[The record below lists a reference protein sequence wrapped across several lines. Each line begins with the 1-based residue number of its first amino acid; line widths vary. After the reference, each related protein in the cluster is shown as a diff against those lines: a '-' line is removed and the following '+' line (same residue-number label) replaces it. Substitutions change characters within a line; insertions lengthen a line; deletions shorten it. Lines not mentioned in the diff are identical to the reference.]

1 MTRAASKLR
10 LQQISLA
17 RKLKDAEFGRTHLD
31 PLDLLRD
38 GLLLASITLDL
49 DAKLCS
55 GTPFPTAWILPTG
68 IRHPPE
74 AAPRRS

>member
-1 MTRAASKLR
+1 MLTASKLR
-10 LQQISLA
+10 QQQLSLA
-17 RKLKDAEFGRTHLD
+17 RRLKDAELGRTHLD

-38 GLLLASITLDL
+38 GLLLASLTLEL

-55 GTPFPTAWILPTG
+55 GIPFPTAWILPTR

-74 AAPRRS
+74 PVPKHS